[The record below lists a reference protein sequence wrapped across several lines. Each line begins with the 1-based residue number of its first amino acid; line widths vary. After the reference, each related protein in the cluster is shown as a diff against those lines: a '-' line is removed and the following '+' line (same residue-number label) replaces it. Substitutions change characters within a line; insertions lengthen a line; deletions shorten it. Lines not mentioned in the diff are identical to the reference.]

1 MIGAHPLL
9 RKTRHAFLR
18 FLSSVRYVT
27 SPFRSHLSGFPD
39 LSRNRLIDA
48 ALVRQARDG
57 DEAAFEAIVRQ
68 LDPMLR
74 AWFVSRVG
82 QRAEVDDLV
91 QNTLL
96 RLHRG
101 LPDLHDPHRLEAF
114 VMKAAVFETQDYY
127 RGRYGSRERLA
138 GPDVLSRWSETAPDA
153 DVRMDAERALGL
165 LSEKARTILEM
176 REYGYRYAEIAR
188 SLDMTEAAVKMQV
201 KRALRKLR
209 KELGESAGEDA

>member
-1 MIGAHPLL
+1 M
-9 RKTRHAFLR
+9 
-18 FLSSVRYVT
+18 
-27 SPFRSHLSGFPD
+27 
-39 LSRNRLIDA
+39 SRNRLIDA

-138 GPDVLSRWSETAPDA
+138 GPDALSRWGEAAPDA
-153 DVRMDAERALGL
+153 GIRIDAEQALGL

-209 KELGESAGEDA
+209 KALGESGGGDA

>member
-1 MIGAHPLL
+1 M
-9 RKTRHAFLR
+9 
-18 FLSSVRYVT
+18 
-27 SPFRSHLSGFPD
+27 SG
-39 LSRNRLIDA
+39 NRLIDA
-48 ALVRQARDG
+48 ALVRQAQEG
-57 DEAAFEAIVRQ
+57 DEAAFEAIVRR
-68 LDPMLR
+68 LDPMLC

-82 QRAEVDDLV
+82 QRAEVGDLV

-96 RLHRG
+96 RLHRS
-101 LPDLHDPHRLEAF
+101 LPDLHDPDRLQAF

-127 RGRYGSRERLA
+127 RGRYGSREHLA
-138 GPDVLSRWSETAPDA
+138 GPDELSRWGESVSEA
-153 DVRMDAERALGL
+153 DVRIDAERALDF

-209 KELGESAGEDA
+209 KALEESGGA